1 MKIPYFLTALLMI
14 TPLFATQTDSIP
26 EDDYDEVEI
35 ERPVAPQMSAEE
47 RAAIQAEQKVLA
59 DEACSL
65 FQQLIDTAAGITDRA
80 TADAAAPKIL
90 DINTRLNDCL
100 NRIFPMMAADEDMKR
115 IEEMMEKTGQ
125 ASVRL
130 NEARLYG
137 SVALAKA
144 SGFSAAV
151 VRDHAELTLQAKDK
165 IGKMLIARHAELAT
179 QYPAITGGP
188 GWDRES
194 AWVVAN
200 SETPTQ
206 KALIE
211 DIICGIGTEADIA
224 GTFSMW
230 DEERSYVIVR
240 ISLLIEG
247 KYYFLPMYIDIT
259 GIAKTDAADD

>member
-1 MKIPYFLTALLMI
+1 MKPTPFLTVLLMF
-14 TPLFATQTDSIP
+14 TPLFGAQIAPVP
-26 EDDYDEVEI
+26 EEDYEEEELVKPA
-35 ERPVAPQMSAEE
+35 RPEMSAEE
-47 RAAIQAEQKVLA
+47 RAAAQAEQKVLA

-65 FQQLIDTAAGITDRA
+65 LQQLIDTAAGITDRA

-100 NRIFPMMAADEDMKR
+100 NRIFPMLAADEDMKR
-115 IEEMMEKTGQ
+115 IEEMMKKTGQ

-151 VRDHAELTLQAKDK
+151 VRDHEELTLQAKDK
-165 IGKMLIARHAELAT
+165 IGKMLIARHAELAA

-200 SETPTQ
+200 SETATQ

-211 DIICGIGTEADIA
+211 DIICGIGTEADFA

-230 DEERSYVIVR
+230 DEERSYAIVR

-259 GIAKTDAADD
+259 GKAKTEAADD